1 MKQAKTSLLRVWLF
15 RPSQVRERGALLEN
29 TNVLGLGNLPVESTR
44 SKRDKQLTRDQEKA
58 WANLLMRTSLSRTC
72 EGLVPPEAFVF
83 VREPRGKPLVDWE
96 QTLFRAGLPNHS
108 ALPGRVAFNMTHT
121 DGMMA
126 CATLYHAH
134 ERREDS
140 LLTVGIDLES
150 IQRRPRK
157 GVEALA
163 RRRLAGPEAEWILQS
178 ATEEEKAQ
186 RFLEVWTLK
195 EAYLKATG
203 DGLSSGLGLKK
214 FCIHFQDGIDATVA
228 GAGQDR
234 ETNSPTD
241 LELSKGARRMNIQR
255 EAIRANNHTVGPTSL
270 MAETGAFQGY
280 VGDASAEGW
289 QGVLF
294 EVERTHLL
302 ALCYNL
308 QWSRGAQTG
317 PMPLGSRPMHCNLEL
332 VSTIPLLGPD
342 RKVDARVLAS
352 TL

>member
-1 MKQAKTSLLRVWLF
+1 MKHAKTSLLRVWLF
-15 RPSQVRERGALLEN
+15 RPSQAMERGARIGN
-29 TNVLGLGNLPVESTR
+29 TNVLGLGSLPVESTR
-44 SKRDKQLTRDQEKA
+44 SKQDKQLARDQEKA
-58 WANLLMRTSLSRTC
+58 WADLLMRTSLSRTC

-83 VREPRGKPLVDWE
+83 AREPRGKPKVDWE
-96 QTLFRAGLPNHS
+96 HTLFRAGLPNHC

-121 DGMMA
+121 NGMMA

-134 ERREDS
+134 EPWEGS

-157 GVEALA
+157 GVETLA

-178 ATEEEKAQ
+178 ATEEGKVQ
-186 RFLEVWTLK
+186 RFLEIWTLK

-214 FCIHFQDGIDATVA
+214 FCISFQDDIDATVA
-228 GAGQDR
+228 GAGQDP
-234 ETNSPTD
+234 ETNFATGMKS
-241 LELSKGARRMNIQR
+241 SKGARRMHIQH
-255 EAIRANNHTVGPTSL
+255 EAIQAKNHANGRTVLT
-270 MAETGAFQGY
+270 AESGGSPGY

-289 QGVLF
+289 QSVLF
-294 EVERTHLL
+294 EVEQTHLL

-308 QWSRGAQTG
+308 QWSKGAPTG
-317 PMPLGSRPMHCNLEL
+317 LMPLTSHPTNCNLEL
-332 VSTIPLLGPD
+332 VSTVPLLGPD
-342 RKVDARVLAS
+342 KNVDSRMLAS

>member
-1 MKQAKTSLLRVWLF
+1 MKHAKTSLLRVWLF
-15 RPSQVRERGALLEN
+15 RPNQVMERNALLGN
-29 TNVLGLGNLPVESTR
+29 TNVPGLGNLPLESTR
-44 SKRDKQLTRDQEKA
+44 SKQHKQLTRDQEKA

-83 VREPRGKPLVDWE
+83 AREPRGKPMVDWE

-134 ERREDS
+134 ERWEDS

-157 GVEALA
+157 GVETIA
-163 RRRLAGPEAEWILQS
+163 RRRLAGPEAKWILQS
-178 ATEEEKAQ
+178 ATKEEKVR
-186 RFLEVWTLK
+186 RFLEIWTLK

-214 FCIHFQDGIDATVA
+214 FCISFQDDIDATVA

-234 ETNSPTD
+234 GTNSSAD
-241 LELSKGARRMNIQR
+241 LESSKGTRRMHIQH
-255 EAIRANNHTVGPTSL
+255 EAIRTKNRTNGPSALTV
-270 MAETGAFQGY
+270 ETGGFFGY

-289 QGVLF
+289 QSALF
-294 EVERTHLL
+294 EVEQTHLL

-308 QWSRGAQTG
+308 QWSKGAPTG
-317 PMPLGSRPMHCNLEL
+317 PMPLTSHPTNCNLEL
-332 VSTIPLLGPD
+332 MSTVPLLGPD
-342 RKVDARVLAS
+342 KNVDARMLAS